1 MIRTGGKPHVSRE
14 RWLVSYADFITLLFA
29 FFVVLYAS
37 AEMDR
42 KKVVRLSAAIEGG
55 FQQLGAFA
63 KTQASASHDARSRAE
78 ASRSTNAL
86 SNLPGRNEEIAGGAV
101 DADALKRELEAVLG
115 AEMRQ
120 HEVEM
125 RITPEG
131 LVLSLR
137 EVGFFDSGRAEMVP
151 TALPKLAKIASILNS
166 HGFDIR
172 VEGHT
177 DDVPI
182 HNSEFQSNWE
192 LSTSR
197 ATQVVALLV
206 EDYGLDP
213 LRVSAAGY
221 GPYRPVASNESN
233 QGRKLNRRV
242 DLVITSGGP
251 GRASS
256 AAPQSPPQKQSDSA
270 GRPIGDVSARP
281 GG

>member
-1 MIRTGGKPHVSRE
+1 MSRSAAKPHSGRE
-14 RWLVSYADFITLLFA
+14 RWLVSYADFITLMFA

-63 KTQASASHDARSRAE
+63 RNPPVGPHSAHVPVGGIPPASSLH
-78 ASRSTNAL
+78 
-86 SNLPGRNEEIAGGAV
+86 NLPSTIEAGPGGVA
-101 DADALKRELEAVLG
+101 DADALQRELESALG
-115 AEMRQ
+115 EEIRQ
-120 HEVEM
+120 HEIEM
-125 RITPEG
+125 RNTPEG

-151 TALPKLAKIASILNS
+151 AALPKLGKIASILNS

-172 VEGHT
+172 VEGNT

-182 HNSEFQSNWE
+182 HNSEFHSNWE
-192 LSTSR
+192 LSTAR
-197 ATQVVALLV
+197 ATQVVTLLV
-206 EDYGLDP
+206 ENYGLDP

-221 GPYRPVASNESN
+221 GPYRPVASNDSA

-251 GRASS
+251 GRSASTVPV
-256 AAPQSPPQKQSDSA
+256 AQSPKQLQGVDKSLADLN
-270 GRPIGDVSARP
+270 GRP

>member
-1 MIRTGGKPHVSRE
+1 MTRRAQKPHVSRE

-42 KKVVRLSAAIEGG
+42 KKVIRLSAAIEGG

-63 KTQASASHDARSRAE
+63 KNKTVASHD
-78 ASRSTNAL
+78 
-86 SNLPGRNEEIAGGAV
+86 GRNPPEGTQPASSLGDPPSRMESGPGGIV
-101 DADALKRELEAVLG
+101 DADALQRELEAVLG
-115 AEMRQ
+115 AEIRG
-120 HEVEM
+120 HEIEM
-125 RITPEG
+125 RVTPEG

-151 TALPKLAKIASILNS
+151 TALPKLGKIASILNS

-172 VEGHT
+172 VEGNT

-192 LSTSR
+192 LSTAR
-197 ATQVVALLV
+197 ATQVVTLLV
-206 EDYGLDP
+206 ESYGLDP

-221 GPYRPVASNESN
+221 GPYRPVASNDSA
-233 QGRKLNRRV
+233 QGRKMNRRV
-242 DLVITSGGP
+242 DLVITSRSP
-251 GRASS
+251 GRTAGPT
-256 AAPQSPPQKQSDSA
+256 AVAPSTKKFDGEAKSPTDFDRQPR
-270 GRPIGDVSARP
+270 G
-281 GG
+281 

>member
-1 MIRTGGKPHVSRE
+1 MSRPVGKPHVSRE

-42 KKVVRLSAAIEGG
+42 QKIIRLSDAIEGG

-63 KTQASASHDARSRAE
+63 RNQTIPMSSRQ
-78 ASRSTNAL
+78 RSTGGVQPASSMND
-86 SNLPGRNEEIAGGAV
+86 SPRMIETGPGGIV
-101 DADALKRELEAVLG
+101 DADELQRELEAVLG
-115 AEMRQ
+115 AEIRE
-120 HEVEM
+120 HEIEM
-125 RITPEG
+125 RVTPEG

-151 TALPKLAKIASILNS
+151 TALPKLGKIASILNS

-182 HNSEFQSNWE
+182 HNFEFQSNWE
-192 LSTSR
+192 LSTAR
-197 ATQVVALLV
+197 ATQVVTLLV
-206 EDYGLDP
+206 ENYGLDP

-221 GPYRPVASNESN
+221 GPYRPVASNDSA
-233 QGRKLNRRV
+233 QGRKMNRRV
-242 DLVITSGGP
+242 DLVITSRGSGEP
-251 GRASS
+251 SGSS
-256 AAPQSPPQKQSDSA
+256 PAFPPLKQSTEGNKLPTNVD
-270 GRPIGDVSARP
+270 RRP

>member
-1 MIRTGGKPHVSRE
+1 MTRTAGKPHVSRE

-42 KKVVRLSAAIEGG
+42 KKAIRLSAAIEGG

-63 KTQASASHDARSRAE
+63 KNETASSRDRRTISEPSRLASAMSELPGSTE
-78 ASRSTNAL
+78 AS
-86 SNLPGRNEEIAGGAV
+86 AGGVV
-101 DADALKRELEAVLG
+101 DADALRRELEAVLG
-115 AEMRQ
+115 AEIRQ
-120 HEVEM
+120 HEIDLK
-125 RITPEG
+125 ITPEG

-192 LSTSR
+192 LSTAR
-197 ATQVVALLV
+197 ATQVVTLLV
-206 EDYGLDP
+206 ENYGLDP
-213 LRVSAAGY
+213 LRISAAGY

-251 GRASS
+251 GRASN
-256 AAPQSPPQKQSDSA
+256 AAPLSSPPRQSDTVGPPRADVS
-270 GRPIGDVSARP
+270 GRP
-281 GG
+281 